1 MGGIKWFAQDGMEE
15 AISVCREK
23 NSGRL
28 ARRRQQGSRSAS
40 RGQKREEAL
49 EGPPRRHRRLTEL
62 SNGQPSSGCHSQ
74 APGPTG
80 RGARG
85 QRGARA
91 SGLFLRARSPQDGA
105 QSLPMRHDSSD
116 DLQSPAQGRETTV
129 RTIATQGKARQGKA
143 VAVKRA
149 VAGTVGEGKRQHA
162 GAHPG

>member
-1 MGGIKWFAQDGMEE
+1 VYVET
-15 AISVCREK
+15 
-23 NSGRL
+23 NTGRL
-28 ARRRQQGSRSAS
+28 ARRRQQRSRSAS

-49 EGPPRRHRRLTEL
+49 EDPPRRQGAQQRPTE
-62 SNGQPSSGCHSQ
+62 QRGCYSQ

-91 SGLFLRARSPQDGA
+91 SGLLLYAQSPRDGA

-129 RTIATQGKARQGKA
+129 RTIATQGKTRQGKA
-143 VAVKRA
+143 VEAKRA
-149 VAGTVGEGKRQHA
+149 VAGRSGKVSANTQVRIQAERSTQHTQ
-162 GAHPG
+162 